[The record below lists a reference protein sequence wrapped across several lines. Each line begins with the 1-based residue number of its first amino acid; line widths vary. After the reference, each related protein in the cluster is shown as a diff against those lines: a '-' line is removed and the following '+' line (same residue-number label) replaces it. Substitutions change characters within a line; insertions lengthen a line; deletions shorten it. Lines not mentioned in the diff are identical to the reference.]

1 MAFVASRLAA
11 SGRRA
16 RRLGAMLAAMLA
28 LWLAA
33 GGAYANSR
41 EAALVLDAN
50 TGRVLYESNA
60 DEPRF
65 PASLTKMMTLY
76 MMFGEIEAGRMTYA
90 TRIKISEHAAGQ
102 APSKLDL
109 DPGEE
114 ITAINAI
121 KALITKSANDVA
133 AAVAEHI
140 GGTEPQFARMM
151 TARARQIGMMRTT
164 FRNASGLP
172 DPDQVTTARDM
183 ITLGLRL
190 YDDHQKHWSLF
201 STRFFSYEG
210 NTYRN
215 HNTMLGTYEGA
226 DGIKTGYIR
235 ASGFNIV
242 TSVQRGSKHVM
253 VAVFG
258 GATAASRNQTARNL
272 LDRALLRA
280 SPQRTRRAAPML
292 VAQARPAARPP
303 VARPA
308 AETRPAAVA
317 AAPTVPSPVPPRPVA
332 AERPRPPRPAAVAD
346 AGSQPGAQDR
356 AALAMLMEQAVSEP
370 VIEIARV
377 RRVALATPPEPV
389 ASAGQSA
396 APPASDSRAGAFAL
410 PRFGATTEPAEA
422 PAAPGRPPSTL
433 DMQAR
438 VLATDEPPLPPPVQ
452 PAVGVP
458 RGGQV
463 VAASTIPAAPAASS
477 ASGGFQLQVGAY
489 GTAGEAERMIS
500 ATRARSGDLL
510 KRYESAA
517 IPVQKD
523 NRRLFRARFTGFDA
537 ASAQSVC
544 NALRQQKIDCFVM
557 RAE

>member
-16 RRLGAMLAAMLA
+16 RRLGAMLATLLA

-33 GGAYANSR
+33 GEAAANSR

-76 MMFGEIEAGRMTYA
+76 MLFGEIEAGRMSYA

-121 KALITKSANDVA
+121 KALITKSANDIA

-140 GGTEPQFARMM
+140 GGTESQFARMM
-151 TARARQIGMMRTT
+151 TERARQIGMTRTT

-201 STRFFSYEG
+201 STRFFAYEG

-215 HNTMLGTYEGA
+215 HNTMLGTYEGT

-242 TSVQRGSKHVM
+242 TSVQRGGKHVM

-258 GATAASRNQTARNL
+258 GASAASRNLTARNL

-280 SPQRTRRAAPML
+280 SPQRTRRPAPML
-292 VAQARPAARPP
+292 VAQARPVTRPP
-303 VARPA
+303 VVRPA
-308 AETRPAAVA
+308 VEPRGPAVA
-317 AAPTVPSPVPPRPVA
+317 AVPAAPAPVPPRPVA
-332 AERPRPPRPAAVAD
+332 VERPRPPRPAAVVE

-356 AALAMLMEQAVSEP
+356 AALAMLVEQAVSEP

-377 RRVALATPPEPV
+377 RRVALSTQTETAVP
-389 ASAGQSA
+389 QSM
-396 APPASDSRAGAFAL
+396 PASSDNRGAGAFAV
-410 PRFGATTEPAEA
+410 PRFSATTDAIDP

-438 VLATDEPPLPPPVQ
+438 SLATDEPP
-452 PAVGVP
+452 PAVSPSAPP
-458 RGGQV
+458 RGGQTL
-463 VAASTIPAAPAASS
+463 VASVSAAAPPVAN
-477 ASGGFQLQVGAY
+477 ASGGFHLQVGAY
-489 GTAGEAERMIS
+489 GTAGEAERMLS

-510 KRYESAA
+510 KRYDAAA

-537 ASAQSVC
+537 AAAQSVC

>member
-16 RRLGAMLAAMLA
+16 RRLGAMLATLLA

-33 GGAYANSR
+33 GGAAANSR

-60 DEPRF
+60 DEARF

-76 MMFGEIEAGRMTYA
+76 MLFGEIEAGRMSYA

-121 KALITKSANDVA
+121 KALITKSANDIA

-140 GGTEPQFARMM
+140 GGSESQFARMM
-151 TARARQIGMMRTT
+151 TERARQIGMTRTT

-201 STRFFSYEG
+201 STRFFAYEG

-215 HNTMLGTYEGA
+215 HNTMLGTYEGT

-242 TSVQRGSKHVM
+242 TSVQRGGKHVM

-258 GATAASRNQTARNL
+258 GATAASRNLTARNL

-280 SPQRTRRAAPML
+280 SPQRTRRPASML
-292 VAQARPAARPP
+292 VAQARPATRPP

-308 AETRPAAVA
+308 AEPRAAAVA
-317 AAPTVPSPVPPRPVA
+317 AAPAAPAPVPPRPVA
-332 AERPRPPRPAAVAD
+332 AERPRPPRPAVVAE

-356 AALAMLMEQAVSEP
+356 AALAMLVEQAVSEP

-377 RRVALATPPEPV
+377 RRIALATPAEP
-389 ASAGQSA
+389 A
-396 APPASDSRAGAFAL
+396 APPTPPTSSDNRGAGAFAV
-410 PRFGATTEPAEA
+410 PRFAATTDASDP

-438 VLATDEPPLPPPVQ
+438 SLATDEPPSPVALPPAGP
-452 PAVGVP
+452 P
-458 RGGQV
+458 RGGQAL
-463 VAASTIPAAPAASS
+463 VASVSAAAPPAANASR
-477 ASGGFQLQVGAY
+477 GFHLQVGAY
-489 GTAGEAERMIS
+489 GTAGEAERMLS

-510 KRYESAA
+510 KRYDAAA

-537 ASAQSVC
+537 AAAQSVC